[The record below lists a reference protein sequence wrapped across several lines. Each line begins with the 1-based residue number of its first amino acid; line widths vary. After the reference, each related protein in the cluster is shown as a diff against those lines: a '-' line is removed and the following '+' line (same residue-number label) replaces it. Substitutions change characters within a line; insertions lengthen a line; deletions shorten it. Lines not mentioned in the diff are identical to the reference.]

1 MDYPNQENIWMVC
14 LNCDYVY
21 NMDEFFA
28 DDYYGS
34 CPLCESHSCRE
45 TTTLDEHKSA
55 MQLFRMQAKCNLLQ
69 Y

>member
-45 TTTLDEHKSA
+45 TTTLDEQCHA
-55 MQLFRMQAKCNLLQ
+55 FDE
-69 Y
+69 YIEYIDDTYDDE